1 VIGTASNAF
10 KRKESHE
17 VFNQAERLVNY
28 DLFSTDTALV
38 EALEREGAS
47 WAKEQVAEYGRVMGT
62 EEAIQLGFLANQ
74 NTPILHT
81 HDRFGNRIDEVEFHP
96 SWHELMRLAVKHQ
109 LHCLPWSQEKEG
121 AHVARTALMMIASQ
135 TEAGHGC
142 PISMTCS
149 AVPALRKQPDLA
161 VEWVPR
167 ILSQDYDKSS
177 QPACKKTGI
186 IMGMAMTEKQGG
198 SDVRANST
206 RAWPVSV
213 GGAGKEYLLKGHKW
227 FCSHPMS
234 DAFLV
239 LAQAPGGLSC
249 FFLPRW
255 TADGQRNNIFVQRLK
270 NKLGNKSNS
279 SSEVEFD
286 DALAWLVGEEGRG
299 VSTIIE
305 MVNHTRLD
313 CASSSAGLMRQAL
326 VQALNHTSRRAAFGK
341 ILKDQPLMKNV
352 LADMCVE
359 SEAATLLTMRLARA
373 FDGRVT
379 DVKEDQFK
387 RIATAVAKY
396 WLCKRA
402 PVLAAEALECHGGN
416 GFVEESIMPRL
427 FRESPVNSVWEGSGN
442 VICLDVLRA
451 MRTEPVVVKAF
462 FDEVEVARGGDPR
475 LDFFVES
482 LKQDLSKQRDLEAQA
497 RRYVERMALALQGS
511 LLVRYAPAAVS
522 DAFLESRL
530 GGDWGHAFGT
540 LPSGVQT
547 DEIIARASV
556 KR

>member
-1 VIGTASNAF
+1 
-10 KRKESHE
+10 
-17 VFNQAERLVNY
+17 
-28 DLFSTDTALV
+28 
-38 EALEREGAS
+38 
-47 WAKEQVAEYGRVMGT
+47 
-62 EEAIQLGFLANQ
+62 
-74 NTPILHT
+74 
-81 HDRFGNRIDEVEFHP
+81 
-96 SWHELMRLAVKHQ
+96 
-109 LHCLPWSQEKEG
+109 
-121 AHVARTALMMIASQ
+121 
-135 TEAGHGC
+135 
-142 PISMTCS
+142 
-149 AVPALRKQPDLA
+149 
-161 VEWVPR
+161 
-167 ILSQDYDKSS
+167 
-177 QPACKKTGI
+177 
-186 IMGMAMTEKQGG
+186 
-198 SDVRANST
+198 
-206 RAWPVSV
+206 
-213 GGAGKEYLLKGHKW
+213 
-227 FCSHPMS
+227 
-234 DAFLV
+234 
-239 LAQAPGGLSC
+239 
-249 FFLPRW
+249 
-255 TADGQRNNIFVQRLK
+255 
-270 NKLGNKSNS
+270 
-279 SSEVEFD
+279 VEFD